1 MEESPTFLEK
11 IRISSY
17 IIVVSFSIIRWI
29 LTYIDKKMFDFIIIF
44 DLIISILL
52 IISLTISIF
61 IIENEGFGPRASFLF
76 IFVFNFV
83 LIVGNTVE
91 AFFTYKNSRYTDF
104 QGICI
109 FIIIMRLFIAVG
121 CNVFNFYIKSRL
133 NPIIQE
139 LNIILIPEKNFT

>member
-1 MEESPTFLEK
+1 MEEESPKILER
-11 IRISSY
+11 IRFSSY
-17 IIVVSFSIIRWI
+17 IVVVSFSIIRWV

-44 DLIISILL
+44 DLILSIIL

-61 IIENEGFGPRASFLF
+61 F
-76 IFVFNFV
+76 IKGDFRTTSVVIFISVFNFI

-109 FIIIMRLFIAVG
+109 FIIILRLFIAG
-121 CNVFNFYIKSRL
+121 ICNAFNLIIKS
-133 NPIIQE
+133 
-139 LNIILIPEKNFT
+139 